1 MLQRILNN
9 KLKTFLVIVFVL
21 LLAAIRGYEDALFY
35 DPFSGYF
42 KSDYL
47 TLKFPHYEAG
57 PLFFGMLLRYFLNT
71 ILSLAIIQIIFS
83 DWELTRFAAFLYLF
97 LFVFLIA
104 AFFMLLYYSDSS
116 NNFVLF
122 YVRRF
127 LIQPLFLLLFVP
139 AFYYQRHLIKK

>member
-1 MLQRILNN
+1 MLRKIRNN

-21 LLAAIRGYEDALFY
+21 LLAAIRAYEDTLFY
-35 DPFSGYF
+35 DPFSSYF

-47 TLKFPHYEAG
+47 SLKFPDYEVW
-57 PLFFGMLLRYFLNT
+57 PLFFGMLLRYFMNT

-83 DWELTRFAAFLYLF
+83 DWELTRFTAFLYLF
-97 LFVFLIA
+97 LFGFLIA
-104 AFFMLLYYSDSS
+104 AFFMLLHYSDSS

-127 LIQPLFLLLFVP
+127 LIQPLFVLLFVP
-139 AFYYQRHLIKK
+139 AFYYQKHLIKK